1 MNKSLKAKILILF
14 LLLLGAAFYAL
25 LKGPAEVPLGEL
37 FLEQN
42 RELFFLRLSR
52 VLAALIAGMGL
63 SVCGIA
69 LQAILRNPL
78 AEPYLLGT
86 SSGAGLGAVAGIIS
100 GIGSIY
106 LPLAAF
112 LGAILTVI
120 LVYNL
125 SRQGN
130 KIPVQSLILSGVIV
144 SIAFSGLVVFLISLS
159 SNEALHGAMW
169 WLWGSTQVYDFKL
182 LGLVS
187 AIVIGAIA
195 FIFIF
200 AQDLNAISIGEED
213 AIHLGVNTESLK
225 KILFIVTSLITAA
238 LVSLCGIIG
247 FVGLVIP
254 HIIRNISG
262 PDHRALIPSACI
274 AAAIFMVICDLFAR
288 TLFAPVEIPIG
299 VITAAVGTP
308 IFIILLRRKQSIR

>member
-1 MNKSLKAKILILF
+1 MSRQFKIKIFILCATLIV
-14 LLLLGAAFYAL
+14 AIFYAL
-25 LKGPAEVPLGEL
+25 IKGPAEIPVREL
-37 FLEQN
+37 LLQQN
-42 RELFFLRLSR
+42 RELLFLRLSR
-52 VLAALIAGMGL
+52 IATAIITGMGL

-86 SSGAGLGAVAGIIS
+86 SSGAGLGAVLAIIT
-100 GIGSIY
+100 GMGSVY
-106 LPLAAF
+106 LPFMAF
-112 LGAILTVI
+112 LGAIFTVI

-130 KIPVQSLILSGVIV
+130 KIPVQSLILSGVII
-144 SIAFSGLVVFLISLS
+144 SIAFSGIVVFLISIS

-169 WLWGSTQVYDFKL
+169 WLWGSTQVYDLKL
-182 LGLVS
+182 LALVS
-187 AIVIGAIA
+187 AIVIGGIA

-247 FVGLVIP
+247 FVGLIIP
-254 HIIRNISG
+254 HIMRNITG
-262 PDHRALIPSACI
+262 PDHKLLIPCTCL
-274 AAAIFMVICDLFAR
+274 AAAAFMVICDLFAR
-288 TLFAPVEIPIG
+288 TLFSPMEIPIG

-308 IFIILLRRKQSIR
+308 VFVILLRRKQAIR